1 MYFPISLVTCQIPR
15 LQTRK
20 IKTHS
25 RTLSSESYNFYQT
38 RIIALLHILLRFLFG
53 FIQKDR
59 LCESLVE
66 KLCHRFR
73 AARSVEQDHDLAFC
87 LTLLPVTERTLRK
100 LQENLSC
107 YQDKVIDDQV
117 YAAFTTVISKLKK
130 LSKPDLKV
138 S

>member
-1 MYFPISLVTCQIPR
+1 MAITFSDIHCKYISR
-15 LQTRK
+15 
-20 IKTHS
+20 
-25 RTLSSESYNFYQT
+25 FF
-38 RIIALLHILLRFLFG
+38 RFLFG

-73 AARSVEQDHDLAFC
+73 ATRSVEQDHDLAYC

-107 YQDKVIDDQV
+107 YQDKLVDTHV
-117 YAAFTTVISKLKK
+117 YTAFSTIISKLKK

-138 S
+138 GNTAKLKPHVLSLRQLTVKT